1 MKSLSCV
8 RLLAT
13 PWTVSHEAPPSMGFS
28 RQEYWSGGTIA
39 FSNIHTFFFFFNCF
53 WLCWVFS
60 DAGGLS
66 PVVASGG
73 CSAAALRGLLSAV
86 SSLVAERG
94 LWGVRAS
101 VAAAPGPQSAGSAV
115 SAPGASCPWLCG
127 IFRTGIHPVSP
138 VLAGGFLATELPR
151 TPHPPFFF
159 LC

>member
-1 MKSLSCV
+1 MWITSSYK
-8 RLLAT
+8 
-13 PWTVSHEAPPSMGFS
+13 
-28 RQEYWSGGTIA
+28 
-39 FSNIHTFFFFFNCF
+39 IHTFFFFFNCF

-86 SSLVAERG
+86 SSPVAERE

-115 SAPGASCPWLCG
+115 SVPGASCPWLVAPEV
-127 IFRTGIHPVSP
+127 FRTGIHPVSP
-138 VLAGGFLATELPR
+138 ALAGGFLATELPG
-151 TPHPPFFF
+151 TPHPAFFF
-159 LC
+159 FYVEPALLSPVRRG